1 MMPRQNFVVDGRER
15 QSEAVRAEVTAV
27 VEAEFADR
35 LARASFVARIR
46 IRRTMRR
53 EIAQRVER
61 RMRDATS
68 PFALY

>member
-1 MMPRQNFVVDGRER
+1 MMPRQNLVVDGRER

-27 VEAEFADR
+27 VEAEFGDR

-61 RMRDATS
+61 RMREATS